1 MITLSATDFPIKSVK
16 IFSSNVA
23 EITRVFPLD
32 FAQSLNELQ
41 AIEISNLPLLHD
53 RHSEIRASVT
63 IGSDDLLVMD
73 YYRSV
78 SDHKTNL
85 FGYRRETNLVS
96 SDVLRDLQAEF
107 TRLVDERQLRQ
118 QSFAFLSTYM
128 NSLAKGDTLAG
139 VAEPPQLVAFFDE
152 FVDIGKG
159 RSEVIA
165 VLDQQIRDVQK
176 EIDEEIQRLHLESY
190 SLATKA
196 TVILAPVSGRT
207 ATIAELELKYRVN
220 ATWKPVYEIHV
231 TTVDSVPSSSVVLT
245 YRCQI
250 SQSTGESWDDV
261 ELAVTTAEPHVP
273 SVGLPEPKKM
283 EIRQKGFS
291 LQPESYHQTAV
302 RPQVMSPFWKN
313 PGYASPFENILSST
327 QPARQCIFG
336 STQSAP
342 HQADPNQDSTGA
354 TQGPAADN
362 VFGAFQGQP
371 TTTTQGLFGSTLAQS
386 NALAGQMFG
395 FSHFPTQQQTSS
407 STIIPPPPY
416 WNSSVSSFGRSTA
429 TENTLGF
436 NQPTPNLQQSQ
447 PLTSLSASA
456 QHQRE
461 RAVLAELDKAI
472 THTATAKVFIPSRA
486 ISGTHHILIAT
497 IPLKASFT
505 RVAVPSV
512 DNRVFWTCEISN
524 TSNYVLTPGIIH
536 TYLDGRHISDS
547 DITSVDQ
554 PQTIQCSL
562 GIDPAVTTQFNR
574 TVDSLPDFTVL
585 NGKAITTHTITATI
599 KNAHR
604 NPVNNVIVRTSLPLP
619 ADPRVTVSLQEPEGL
634 ADIDSGTVRVGNGSY
649 ARWSTTGDRAGKND
663 GLFEWVCSS
672 VEPGSQVLKA
682 VWHVTAPRG
691 LNFTEQ

>member
-1 MITLSATDFPIKSVK
+1 
-16 IFSSNVA
+16 
-23 EITRVFPLD
+23 
-32 FAQSLNELQ
+32 
-41 AIEISNLPLLHD
+41 
-53 RHSEIRASVT
+53 
-63 IGSDDLLVMD
+63 MD

-78 SDHKTNL
+78 SDHKPNL
-85 FGYRRETNLVS
+85 FGYRRETNPVS

-128 NSLAKGDTLAG
+128 NSLAKGDGLAG
-139 VAEPPQLVAFFDE
+139 VAEPAQLVAFFDE

-165 VLDQQIRDVQK
+165 VLDQQIKDVQK
-176 EIDEEIQRLHLESY
+176 GIDEEIQRLFLESH

-231 TTVDSVPSSSVVLT
+231 TTIDSVPSSSVVLT

-250 SQSTGESWDDV
+250 SQSTGESWDNV

-273 SVGLPEPKKM
+273 SVGLPEPKKT

-291 LQPESYHQTAV
+291 MQPESYHQTAV

-313 PGYASPFENILSST
+313 PGYASPFVNILSST
-327 QPARQCIFG
+327 QPARQSIFG

-354 TQGPAADN
+354 AQGPAADN

-371 TTTTQGLFGSTLAQS
+371 TTTTRGFFSRMLEASQGQPTATSQGLFGSTPAQS
-386 NALAGQMFG
+386 SPLAGQMFG
-395 FSHFPTQQQTSS
+395 SSHFPTQQQTSS
-407 STIIPPPPY
+407 STIVPPPPY
-416 WNSSVSSFGRSTA
+416 WNSSVLSFGGSTA
-429 TENTLGF
+429 TENTPGF

-456 QHQRE
+456 QRSSSQHQRE

-486 ISGTHHILIAT
+486 ISGTHNILIAT

-512 DNRVFWTCEISN
+512 DTRVFWTCEISN

-562 GIDPAVTTQFNR
+562 GIDPALTTQFNR
-574 TVDSLPDFTVL
+574 TVSSLPDLNVL
-585 NGKAITTHTITATI
+585 NGKATTTHTITTTI
-599 KNAHR
+599 KNTHH
-604 NPVNNVIVRTSLPLP
+604 NPVNNLIVRTSLPLP

-682 VWHVTAPRG
+682 VWYVTAPFG